1 MPEHRKSAVWY
12 VAPFTDDQIARF
24 ARNWFTLREAVGS
37 KAEQGAQDLI
47 EAIQRDPS
55 TLRLARIPN
64 LRTMMALI
72 HRVRAR
78 LPHGRALLYNEITQ
92 AYLQSIDEF
101 RGLREVDYPLAQKKR
116 WLGRV
121 GFEMQRRRSMDAK
134 KDKTGWIMDAMADSG
149 YGRDEK
155 AAEDFVAYREI
166 LAEKSEVKSWIMD
179 AIAESGYGRDEK
191 AAEDFVAYI
200 GRRSGL
206 LLPRGPEQ
214 FAFMHLSLQEY
225 FAACFLAEQVT
236 SPQWIRHGKAAP
248 GADRESLRIYTRG
261 VIWRETLVFL
271 FELLADQ
278 PGWPQTLAEDLF
290 GENFKDL
297 DPEVAEAKNAG
308 VLLAR
313 LVVDP
318 HSGFSQDMRDH
329 AIAKCAELEIALQQ
343 KIDLNSGFSS
353 LYVPEVARA
362 LFNIESE
369 QLTWVWKVLINVAKA
384 ADAKNLILKDC
395 PAIEEDV
402 ALLANLVNLQRLE
415 LDGTWVKDVTPL
427 SALTNLQTL
436 SLNVDRKSDLT
447 PLSALTNLQSLALA
461 CMGEIDLTPL
471 STLTNLQFL
480 TLTCAEESDLTP
492 LSALTNLQFL
502 TLAFME
508 ESDLSPLSTL
518 INLQYLTL
526 FVRDISDLTPLSTL
540 TNLQELR
547 LNVTRESDL
556 APLSALTNLQDLHLH
571 GTAVSKEQIS
581 WLRKRLPQAKI
592 TVSPDP
598 AKSNSTQ

>member
-1 MPEHRKSAVWY
+1 MHIGRGITWSGLLQAFLEHDMAKPLRDTPRLEELLKHGQALIMLDGLDEIGAVEVRQNLRDAVFTGMKSYPDCRWLLTSRIVGYEDVPFDRLPAEPGQSFLLGKALSELASPLANLVRMAAVRY

-64 LRTMMALI
+64 LLTMMALI

-116 WLGRV
+116 WLARV

-134 KDKTGWIMDAMADSG
+134 KEKTDQPSAT
-149 YGRDEK
+149 
-155 AAEDFVAYREI
+155 REI
-166 LAEKSEVKSWIMD
+166 LAEKSEVKTWIMD
-179 AIAESGYGRDEK
+179 AMAESGYGRDEK

-214 FAFMHLSLQEY
+214 FAFMHLSFQEY
-225 FAACFLAEQVT
+225 FAACFLAEQIT

-248 GADRESLRIYTRG
+248 GADRESLRTYTRE

-278 PGWPQTLAEDLF
+278 LGWPQTLAEDLF

-297 DPEVAEAKNAG
+297 DPEVAEVKNAG

-318 HSGFSQDMRDH
+318 HSGFSQDLRDQ

-343 KIDLNSGFSS
+343 KIGLDSADFWS
-353 LYVPEVARA
+353 YEPEVARA
-362 LFNIESE
+362 LFTIESE
-369 QLTWVWKVLINVAKA
+369 QLPWVWKALIAAAKM
-384 ADAKNLILKDC
+384 ADAKNLTLRDC
-395 PAIEEDV
+395 AAIKEH
-402 ALLANLVNLQRLE
+402 
-415 LDGTWVKDVTPL
+415 
-427 SALTNLQTL
+427 SAF
-436 SLNVDRKSDLT
+436 S
-447 PLSALTNLQSLALA
+447 
-461 CMGEIDLTPL
+461 
-471 STLTNLQFL
+471 
-480 TLTCAEESDLTP
+480 
-492 LSALTNLQFL
+492 
-502 TLAFME
+502 
-508 ESDLSPLSTL
+508 
-518 INLQYLTL
+518 
-526 FVRDISDLTPLSTL
+526 
-540 TNLQELR
+540 
-547 LNVTRESDL
+547 
-556 APLSALTNLQDLHLH
+556 
-571 GTAVSKEQIS
+571 
-581 WLRKRLPQAKI
+581 
-592 TVSPDP
+592 
-598 AKSNSTQ
+598 